1 LTEIIFTVDVED
13 WAQSSWD
20 RSLAIGNR
28 CADQTRRIVELL
40 AGVSGARATFFVLG
54 LFAERHPD
62 VVREIRDRGH
72 EVACHGHG
80 HVELFRLGRRGFAED
95 LQRSTETLAEITGE
109 RPTGYRAP
117 DFSLVGETL
126 WAYDVLAE
134 AGYHYSSSVFPV
146 DRGRYG
152 IAGWPLSPR
161 RVEPFGDGRVIEV
174 PLPVLSVLGRRLPVG
189 GGGYARLLP
198 GAMQRAAL
206 RAAGRRTGTAPVF
219 YCHPYELDP
228 GDLDRPALRLPL
240 KVRLHQG
247 LGRRRMTARIQRLLA
262 CTRAR
267 ALRDLLAPN
276 RVTPIDARPFVAERT
291 TERPPIFT

>member
-20 RSLAIGNR
+20 RSLPIGER
-28 CADQTRRIVELL
+28 CANQTRRLLELL
-40 AGVSGARATFFVLG
+40 SGAPEARATFFVLG

-72 EVACHGHG
+72 EVASHGHG
-80 HVELFRLGRRGFAED
+80 HVELFRLDRRRFAED
-95 LQRSTETLAEITGE
+95 LQRSTEILAEITGE
-109 RPTGYRAP
+109 RPIGYRAP

-126 WAYDVLAE
+126 WAYDVLAD
-134 AGYHYSSSVFPV
+134 AGYQYSSSVFPV

-152 IAGWPLSPR
+152 IAGWPVTPR
-161 RVEPFGDGRVIEV
+161 SVEPFGDGKVVEL

-198 GAMQRAAL
+198 GAMHRAAL
-206 RAAGRRTGTAPVF
+206 RAAGRQAAATPVF

-228 GDLDRPALRLPL
+228 GDLNRPDLRLPL

-247 LGRRRMTARIQRLLA
+247 LGRRRMSARIRRLLA
-262 CTRAR
+262 GTRAR
-267 ALRDLLAPN
+267 AVRDLFAPIP
-276 RVTPIDARPFVAERT
+276 VVSLDARPFAHERT
-291 TERPPIFT
+291 VERPPTFN